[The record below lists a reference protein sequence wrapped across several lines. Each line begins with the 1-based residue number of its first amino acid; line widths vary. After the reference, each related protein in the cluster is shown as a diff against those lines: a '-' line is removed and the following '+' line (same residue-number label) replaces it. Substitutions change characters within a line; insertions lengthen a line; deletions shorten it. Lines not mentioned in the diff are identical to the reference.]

1 MYFYI
6 DPLKSHYHKPLD
18 IACVFCGGIFEIGD
32 KDWISLVSFV
42 GVYLKL
48 EIRIEYEHFDP
59 RDKDGIEKK
68 VETSRTFLSESTYIL
83 TWIHCNMMYLV

>member
-1 MYFYI
+1 MAGVLSI
-6 DPLKSHYHKPLD
+6 DRGP
-18 IACVFCGGIFEIGD
+18 E
-32 KDWISLVSFV
+32 
-42 GVYLKL
+42 KL

-83 TWIHCNMMYLV
+83 TRDLWTYCNMMYLV